1 MPCAIQRNLQTEFK
15 ENKKTSES
23 LIPIG
28 TRVFTRNRISGRNK
42 IQDTY
47 CSIPYKVLIYFGDN
61 IQLADRSG
69 LFKNAIRKKIL
80 GTREKVDSNG
90 IAKHLTERST
100 VTYLQCYRPVD

>member
-1 MPCAIQRNLQTEFK
+1 MEQEFLRETAFLEETK
-15 ENKKTSES
+15 Y
-23 LIPIG
+23 
-28 TRVFTRNRISGRNK
+28 RIHIVPFRTKFSY
-42 IQDTY
+42 ILVIIVY
-47 CSIPYKVLIYFGDN
+47 Y